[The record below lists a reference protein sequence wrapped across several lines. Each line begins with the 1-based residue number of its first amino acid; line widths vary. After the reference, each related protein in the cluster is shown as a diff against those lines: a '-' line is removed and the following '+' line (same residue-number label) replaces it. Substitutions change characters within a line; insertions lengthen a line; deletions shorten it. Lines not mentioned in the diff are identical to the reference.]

1 VYAIVI
7 GCGRAGAE
15 IASRMSDQGHSVVVI
30 DRDRGAF
37 HRLSDSFSGT
47 TLVGQAID
55 EDLLVAAGIERADA
69 VIATT
74 YGDNSNLIAV
84 QLARKRFNVERA
96 IARVKD
102 PVRASAFAKL
112 GFETIP
118 STVIVG
124 DAFEQALGWKPHQPN
139 GVPENGG

>member
-1 VYAIVI
+1 MYAIVI

-15 IASRMSDQGHSVVVI
+15 IASRMCEQGHSVVVV
-30 DRDRGAF
+30 DRDRAAF

-47 TLVGQAID
+47 TIVGHAID
-55 EDLLVAAGIERADA
+55 EDCLVSAGIERADA

-102 PVRASAFAKL
+102 SVRASAFAKL

-124 DAFEQALGWKPHQPN
+124 DAFEQALGWDPPESN
-139 GVPENGG
+139 GPTENGG

>member
-1 VYAIVI
+1 MYAIVI

-15 IASRMSDQGHSVVVI
+15 IASRMSEQGHSVVVI
-30 DRDRGAF
+30 DRDRAAF
-37 HRLSDSFSGT
+37 RRLSDTFDGT
-47 TLVGQAID
+47 TIVGQAID
-55 EDLLVAAGIERADA
+55 EDCLVSAGIERADA

-84 QLARKRFNVERA
+84 QLARKRFNVQRA

-102 PVRASAFAKL
+102 PVRAAAFAKL

-118 STVIVG
+118 STIIVG
-124 DAFEQALGWKPHQPN
+124 DAFEQALGWEPHQPN
-139 GVPENGG
+139 GSPENGS

>member
-1 VYAIVI
+1 MYAIVI

-102 PVRASAFAKL
+102 PVRASAFARL
-112 GFETIP
+112 GLETIP

-124 DAFEQALGWKPHQPN
+124 DAFEQALGWEPHQPN

>member
-1 VYAIVI
+1 MYAIVI

-15 IASRMSDQGHSVVVI
+15 IASRMCEQGHSVVVI
-30 DRDRGAF
+30 DRDRSAF
-37 HRLSDSFSGT
+37 HRLSDTFRGT
-47 TLVGQAID
+47 TIVGQAID
-55 EDLLVAAGIERADA
+55 EDCLVSAGIERADA

-102 PVRASAFAKL
+102 SVRAAAFARL

-118 STVIVG
+118 STAIVG
-124 DAFEQALGWKPHQPN
+124 DAFEQALGWERHQPN

>member
-1 VYAIVI
+1 MYAIVI

-30 DRDRGAF
+30 DRDRAAF
-37 HRLSDSFSGT
+37 HRLSDTFSGT
-47 TLVGQAID
+47 TIVGHAID
-55 EDLLVAAGIERADA
+55 EDCLVSAGIERADA

-84 QLARKRFNVERA
+84 QLARKRFNVQRA

-102 PVRASAFAKL
+102 SVRASTFANL

-124 DAFEQALGWKPHQPN
+124 DAFEQALGWQPHQPN
-139 GVPENGG
+139 GPAENGS

>member
-1 VYAIVI
+1 MYAIVI

-124 DAFEQALGWKPHQPN
+124 DAFEQALGWEPHQPN
-139 GVPENGG
+139 GVPENGS

>member
-1 VYAIVI
+1 MYAIVI

-15 IASRMSDQGHSVVVI
+15 IASRMCEQGHSVVVI
-30 DRDRGAF
+30 DRDRAAF
-37 HRLSDSFSGT
+37 RRLSDGFSGT
-47 TLVGQAID
+47 TLLGQAID
-55 EDLLVAAGIERADA
+55 EDCLISAGIERADA

-102 PVRASAFAKL
+102 PVRASVFAEL

-118 STVIVG
+118 STTIVG
-124 DAFEQALGWKPHQPN
+124 NAFEQALGWDPPEPN
-139 GVPENGG
+139 GVPDNGS

>member
-1 VYAIVI
+1 MYAIVI

-30 DRDRGAF
+30 DRDRAAF
-37 HRLSDSFSGT
+37 HRLSDGFTGT

-84 QLARKRFNVERA
+84 QLARKRFKVKRA

-102 PVRASAFAKL
+102 AVRASAFERL

-118 STVIVG
+118 STTIVS
-124 DAFEQALGWKPHQPN
+124 DAFEQALGWQSHQPN
-139 GVPENGG
+139 GDPENRV

>member
-15 IASRMSDQGHSVVVI
+15 VASRMCDQGHSVVVI

-37 HRLSDSFSGT
+37 HRLSDTFTGT
-47 TLVGQAID
+47 TLVGHAID
-55 EDLLVAAGIERADA
+55 EDCLISAGIECADA

-84 QLARKRFNVERA
+84 QLARKRFNVKRA

-102 PVRASAFAKL
+102 PVRASVFAKL

-118 STVIVG
+118 STTIVG
-124 DAFEQALGWKPHQPN
+124 DVFEQTLGWDPPQAN
-139 GVPENGG
+139 GSPGNQS